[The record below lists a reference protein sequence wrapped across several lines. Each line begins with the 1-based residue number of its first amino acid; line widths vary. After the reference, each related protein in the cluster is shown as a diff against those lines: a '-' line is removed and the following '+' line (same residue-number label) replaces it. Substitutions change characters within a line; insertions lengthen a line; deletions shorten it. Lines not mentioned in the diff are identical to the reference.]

1 MYGVILWSDPDVRK
15 AVIWCEDHGE
25 LAYYEAPA
33 HYSARDGLF
42 FDPGDYVQFEL
53 SIDNNLRRAS
63 NATTIQAAS
72 FPYVAH
78 TLEASAGAENQN
90 AFYADHHDN
99 VIPLASRRDVTLKR
113 GSDLSHHG

>member
-25 LAYYEAPA
+25 LAYYEAPDQPFA
-33 HYSARDGLF
+33 SESVF

-63 NATTIQAAS
+63 NATTIQAGS
-72 FPYVAH
+72 FPNVAH
-78 TLEASAGAENQN
+78 TLETSVSTAGQHG
-90 AFYADHHDN
+90 FVADQHDN
-99 VIPLASRRDVTLKR
+99 VIPLATHRQITTKYRT
-113 GSDLSHHG
+113 GFSHHG